1 MESTVKERIVAF
13 INAKNISTR
22 EFERMC
28 GVSYGYVAQL
38 RKSPTV
44 DKLERILNAY
54 PEINKHWLITG
65 EGDMFRSSVSQTSTG
80 NNNTQVAGNG
90 NNVVTSSKNPSDLV
104 EKLVSENIE
113 LRKELSKQ
121 MQASNE
127 NISRLISLL
136 EAERGINNSTTEN

>member
-1 MESTVKERIVAF
+1 MNNITERRIALGLTQKQLADMMKVTPRTV
-13 INAKNISTR
+13 INWEKGRTVPLSMRVRLEN
-22 EFERMC
+22 EF
-28 GVSYGYVAQL
+28 GVTFDDDAPSAD
-38 RKSPTV
+38 T
-44 DKLERILNAY
+44 
-54 PEINKHWLITG
+54 
-65 EGDMFRSSVSQTSTG
+65 SSDTSTTFIADG
-80 NNNTQVAGNG
+80 DNNTQVAGNG

>member
-1 MESTVKERIVAF
+1 MSSLKEIRE
-13 INAKNISTR
+13 AKGMSKQDLANLMRVTR
-22 EFERMC
+22 RTIQNWENGRKIPKSMKAYLEKEL
-28 GVSYGYVAQL
+28 GVVLDDDTSAD
-38 RKSPTV
+38 T
-44 DKLERILNAY
+44 
-54 PEINKHWLITG
+54 
-65 EGDMFRSSVSQTSTG
+65 SSDTSTTFIADG